1 MWPNQLVL
9 SRIELLMLAELMPS
23 CADPSANVWQVKNCK
38 AAFDIL
44 LTTYELMM
52 GKRDLPHLSSLHYEY
67 IVVDEAH
74 RLKNAGCKLN
84 REIKAYDSHSR
95 LLLTGLP

>member
-1 MWPNQLVL
+1 MV
-9 SRIELLMLAELMPS
+9 AELMPS
-23 CADPSANVWQVKNCK
+23 CTNPAANSWQVKNHK

-52 GKRDLPHLSSLHYEY
+52 GKHDVPRLSRLQYEY

-84 REIKAYDSHSR
+84 REMRAYNSHSR
-95 LLLTGLP
+95 LLLTGLPQSSQCL